1 MSSEFQKRVEELES
15 LVIDRPHRVGS
26 RTGVPFV
33 VFPYDP
39 DHELTVDTRVTEF
52 IDKLEYKGRTV
63 AALDIRDMVFSIL
76 SDKNLLS
83 TVVDVERED
92 GTKELEAGLK
102 STLFEPSGNAKGT
115 LIERIL
121 EQTRDAD
128 VAVAYRLGVL
138 YPFSSLSVI
147 LSHLENEVDIPLIV
161 FYPAVVRG
169 KNLRFLD
176 ETDGSYYRA
185 KVI

>member
-1 MSSEFQKRVEELES
+1 MSSEFQNRMEELES
-15 LVIDRPHRVGS
+15 LVIGRPHRVGS

-39 DHELTVDTRVTEF
+39 DRELAVDTRVTEF
-52 IDKLEYKGRTV
+52 IDKLEYKGQSV
-63 AALDIRDMVFSIL
+63 ATLDVRDMVFSIL
-76 SDKNLLS
+76 SDTNILS
-83 TVVDVERED
+83 IVVEVEKED
-92 GTKELEAGLK
+92 GTEELEAGLK
-102 STLFEPSGNAKGT
+102 STLFEPSGDDKGA
-115 LIERIL
+115 LINCIL
-121 EQTRDAD
+121 EQTSDAD

-147 LSHLENEVDIPLIV
+147 LSHLENEVDIPLVV
-161 FYPAVVRG
+161 FYPAVVEG